1 MVKNLVSI
9 GKTVWL
15 TTHFMD
21 EAQYL
26 ADRVAVLAKGSIVA
40 EGTPDSIAGRDR
52 MRTTVRFRPP
62 ADAPT
67 PPAWGQVP
75 TGDGGFVIEAEDAT
89 RVVHEVTGWA
99 IEHDVVARDARGD
112 AAVAGGRLSGADR
125 RGGAG
130 MSQVVRQIRFTNKAF
145 WRNPASAFFTFAF
158 PLLFLVIFTTLIGND
173 DVDLGGGLTGKSST
187 FYVFSMAAFGL
198 ISACYTNI
206 AISIVFAREEGVLK
220 RVRGTPMPAGTYLT
234 ARVIHAALVG
244 FLLVAITVVFGVVV
258 YQAHFPSGL
267 DVVYFVISL
276 VVGAG
281 CFAAIGLAISGLVP
295 NADAGPPII
304 NAVILPLLFLSGVF
318 ILIPADAPAWVLW
331 VGRIFPVRHLVLAMQ
346 YSYLGLPFHWSDV
359 AVMLAWMVGALF
371 VARRTFRW
379 EPRR

>member
-1 MVKNLVSI
+1 
-9 GKTVWL
+9 
-15 TTHFMD
+15 
-21 EAQYL
+21 
-26 ADRVAVLAKGSIVA
+26 
-40 EGTPDSIAGRDR
+40 
-52 MRTTVRFRPP
+52 
-62 ADAPT
+62 
-67 PPAWGQVP
+67 
-75 TGDGGFVIEAEDAT
+75 
-89 RVVHEVTGWA
+89 
-99 IEHDVVARDARGD
+99 
-112 AAVAGGRLSGADR
+112 
-125 RGGAG
+125 
-130 MSQVVRQIRFTNKAF
+130 MSQVLRQVRFTNKAF
-145 WRNPASAFFTFAF
+145 WRNPASAFFTFVF
-158 PLLFLVIFTTLIGND
+158 PLLFLVIFTTLIGNN
-173 DVDLGGGLTGKSST
+173 DVDLGGGLVGKTST

-220 RVRGTPMPAGTYLT
+220 RIRGTPMRAGAYLA

-281 CFAAIGLAISGLVP
+281 CFAAIGLAVSGLVP

-359 AVMLAWMVGALF
+359 VVMAIWMIGAVV
-371 VARRTFRW
+371 VATRTFRW
-379 EPRR
+379 EPGR